1 LVPQRCSTSHRHT
14 IEIYTARSRR
24 TSKENGK
31 KRKKKKEKKETEI
44 KWYNRD
50 TRGLSFFFLEHPTEK
65 WRKKKYL
72 KPKLW

>member
-31 KRKKKKEKKETEI
+31 KKEKKKRKKKRKKL
-44 KWYNRD
+44 KYNGTVD
-50 TRGLSFFFLEHPTEK
+50 TRRLFFFLEHPTEK
-65 WRKKKYL
+65 WRKKYL

>member
-31 KRKKKKEKKETEI
+31 KRGKKKEKKETEI
-44 KWYNRD
+44 KWYSRHER
-50 TRGLSFFFLEHPTEK
+50 TLFFFFGTSNRKVE
-65 WRKKKYL
+65 KKKYL